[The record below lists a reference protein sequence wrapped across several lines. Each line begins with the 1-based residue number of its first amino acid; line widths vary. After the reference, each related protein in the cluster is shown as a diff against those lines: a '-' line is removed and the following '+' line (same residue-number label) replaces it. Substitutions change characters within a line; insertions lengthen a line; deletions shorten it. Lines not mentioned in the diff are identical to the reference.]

1 MQGLVQGAWTTP
13 QPTYY
18 GSFNGSSQTIYAS
31 ANSLNIRTN
40 SFTMEGYFYANTLN
54 QNGGLFGASFP
65 AFYVQINTAGR
76 IFVSDGVTDIIN
88 ALYGNAFQSQA
99 WTHIAVSFDG
109 TTYRLFFNGVL
120 LASSTT
126 LLASNTLTN
135 LYIGESPSNG
145 LYFNGL
151 VSNFRFVKG
160 TALYTANFAP
170 PTGPLTAVANTSLLT
185 LQNATIVDNSTN
197 AFSITNT
204 GSVTTTQSNLVF
216 PNSQK
221 IPAVEYLVVA
231 GGGGAGG
238 AGGGGGGLLQGLLPI
253 ITGQSYTVTVGSGG
267 NGGANESTTPAT
279 QGGNSLL
286 GSITAIGG
294 GKGGTWYSSSQNAV
308 ALGGSGG
315 SGGGSAGQYTY
326 SSYVAGAQATGGQGN
341 AGGSTIGST
350 GTPYYQAG
358 GGGAGTVG
366 LNANPSTNAGNGGAG
381 IASSISGT
389 VTAYAGGGGG
399 GRASGGTDA
408 NVGQG
413 GAGGGGSAATT
424 SSGTPSS
431 GSTNS
436 GGGGGGTNGAATG
449 GNGGSGIVIIS
460 YPDTYNAPSALTGT
474 YTASTSGSGSVA
486 FLNNNYLTVPYT
498 TALQFPGDFTVECWV
513 YVIAKVLGA
522 PTIVS
527 NYSNYTTNGGFAIF
541 ASHNGGTSGK
551 YNVSFNGSFPVINST
566 TNVNY
571 GSWQHIALVR
581 SGTTITLYVDGVA
594 NGTYT
599 SSATVTGTADSWW
612 FGTAGDSIASGYI
625 DGYISNFR
633 AVKGTAVYT
642 TSFTPSTKPLTAISG
657 TSLLLNTISGSP
669 FADSS
674 GNNFVATAVNSPV
687 WNQLSPFATGLGY
700 KNRVYS
706 FTGSG
711 TITF

>member
-474 YTASTSGSGSVA
+474 YTASTSGSGSLSFNGSSQYLTWPSGSSVA
-486 FLNNNYLTVPYT
+486 FGT
-498 TALQFPGDFTVECWV
+498 GDFTVECWV
-513 YVIAKVLGA
+513 YLTSSPTINFIVDFRDASHTTA
-522 PTIVS
+522 PTFVW
-527 NYSNYTTNGGFAIF
+527 GDQ
-541 ASHNGGTSGK
+541 TSGVL
-551 YNVSFNGSFPVINST
+551 YWNNGST
-566 TNVNY
+566 TL
-571 GSWQHIALVR
+571 GSSATWNTNTWYHVAYVR
-581 SGTTITLYVDGVA
+581 SGTTGTIYQNGVA
-594 NGTYT
+594 IGTGSDSTNYSVTPTT
-599 SSATVTGTADSWW
+599 SS
-612 FGTAGDSIASGYI
+612 IAARYASTFYYFP
-625 DGYISNFR
+625 GYISNLR
-633 AVKGTAVYT
+633 IVKGTAVYT
-642 TSFTPSTKPLTAISG
+642 STFTPSTKPLTAI
-657 TSLLLNTISGSP
+657 TNTTLLLNTVSGAQ

-674 GNNFVATAVNSPV
+674 STSATITATGSPT

-700 KNRVYS
+700 KNRVYTWTS
-706 FTGSG
+706 SG
-711 TITF
+711 TVTF